1 MEGRAAYVRHS
12 SIAVTPTA
20 QPPPALSALLGVT
33 PGEAS
38 ERRARGQAPFGLGGR
53 GGLVGVFA
61 AVSGDCFA
69 IGSHGT
75 MSQATLIGKLSP
87 PTWLL
92 QSGVLGH
99 RERLHQIGDRQPRQL
114 DLEFLM
120 SLELS
125 NTQIEDHRNAPHD
138 SEFSFSYS
146 LTLPQ

>member
-1 MEGRAAYVRHS
+1 
-12 SIAVTPTA
+12 
-20 QPPPALSALLGVT
+20 
-33 PGEAS
+33 
-38 ERRARGQAPFGLGGR
+38 
-53 GGLVGVFA
+53 
-61 AVSGDCFA
+61 
-69 IGSHGT
+69 

-99 RERLHQIGDRQPRQL
+99 RERLYQIGDRQPRQL

-125 NTQIEDHRNAPHD
+125 NTQIEYHRNAPHD